1 MVKYHPSGGRAPVTM
16 QGEKPCGRRFGRKW
30 TIDKPAAFGDLL
42 WEVFVVQFAALLD
55 RLTIRKVI
63 ALVPL
68 VILAIAYHHGVPL
81 PPELML
87 AGDFLAYIDIF
98 TVVLLV
104 GMLSR
109 ATTILFVIK
118 QAAARLAQFAD
129 GLMAAT
135 RRLDFRHRRR
145 PASKGARR
153 LTDRPNND
161 DDGRVAVGDLAWA

>member
-1 MVKYHPSGGRAPVTM
+1 M
-16 QGEKPCGRRFGRKW
+16 QAKAMYKKDIWSALWKKW

-55 RLTIRKVI
+55 RFTIRKVI
-63 ALVPL
+63 AVVVPFVL
-68 VILAIAYHHGVPL
+68 QAIAYHHGIAL

-109 ATTILFVIK
+109 ATTILYVIR
-118 QAAARLAQFAD
+118 QAAARFAQFAS
-129 GLMAAT
+129 GLTAAAG
-135 RRLDFRHRRR
+135 RLDFRRRR
-145 PASKGARR
+145 EPASRGRKR
-153 LTDRPNND
+153 LTGQQKD
-161 DDGRVAVGDLAWA
+161 DDDERFIIGGLAWA